1 MFTLSQARAEVRAKS
16 AAEFASWRREV
27 VRSRGVCLSGFG
39 PVEAP
44 QALTRTEIDAQAR
57 KLVARRNAILASP
70 AHRFLDCVV
79 GVQRAAVAQGRFD
92 LADACEVARSC
103 YSRGLDSNTA
113 PALAALA
120 DMEALGADVTK
131 ARAALADVAQDEA
144 A

>member
-16 AAEFASWRREV
+16 AAEFASWRREA
-27 VRSRGVCLSGFG
+27 VRNRGVCLSGFG

-79 GVQRAAVAQGRFD
+79 AVQKAAVTQGKFD
-92 LADACEVARSC
+92 LADACEAGRSAC
-103 YSRGLDSNTA
+103 SRGLDSNLVSA
-113 PALAALA
+113 ARALD
-120 DMEALGADVTK
+120 DMERLGADVAP
-131 ARAALADVAQDEA
+131 ARAALADLMIGEA

>member
-16 AAEFASWRREV
+16 AAEFASWRREA
-27 VRSRGVCLSGFG
+27 VRNRGVCLSGFG

-92 LADACEVARSC
+92 LADACEIARSC

-113 PALAALA
+113 PALTALA